1 MRNFFKVT
9 LTSTALLLG
18 SASVVAESA
27 TVPEF
32 GAIFQMKTA
41 DQASVAAA
49 FVQFAQS
56 ECRQQA
62 PTAIRIMAETF
73 NGTEEP
79 THSIIWNFPDASAME
94 ATFQALGQCRAWADA
109 GRVLSQHAEFTSQLL
124 VKTLVTGGDYTKDSA
139 YVVWQLSIA
148 DEAAYVAAYKNL
160 RASQESNGIVSGA
173 YGLWR
178 VQGGAN
184 SEVTHIAF
192 AGAPSLAALLNN
204 SNPSPACVD
213 FQKKVAG
220 IRKVHRMNINRVLA
234 DL

>member
-1 MRNFFKVT
+1 
-9 LTSTALLLG
+9 
-18 SASVVAESA
+18 
-27 TVPEF
+27 
-32 GAIFQMKTA
+32 
-41 DQASVAAA
+41 
-49 FVQFAQS
+49 
-56 ECRQQA
+56 
-62 PTAIRIMAETF
+62 
-73 NGTEEP
+73 
-79 THSIIWNFPDASAME
+79 
-94 ATFQALGQCRAWADA
+94 
-109 GRVLSQHAEFTSQLL
+109 

-160 RASQESNGIVSGA
+160 MASQESNGIVSGA

-184 SEVTHIAF
+184 SEVTHVAF

-204 SNPSPACVD
+204 SNPSPAFVD
-213 FQKKVAG
+213 FQQKVAG